1 MPAADPPAVPG
12 CPDGDKTFSINSG
25 PTHRSSTRVRASG
38 RYCAA
43 PPRPTGSFATPHDP
57 PRRET
62 CQLRWR
68 HPTHH
73 PRRARLT
80 RRLAA
85 VRLDAWGIPYGTVAY
100 TYGTSPLVSNS
111 RPSQDRPR
119 RGRSTY
125 SARTVWSGPR
135 HAQPPQAGSLP
146 AGSP

>member
-1 MPAADPPAVPG
+1 MPGRRQDLLHQLRPYAPELNPGEGIWPVLRRTTTANRVLRHPA
-12 CPDGDKTFSINSG
+12 
-25 PTHRSSTRVRASG
+25 R
-38 RYCAA
+38 
-43 PPRPTGSFATPHDP
+43 P